1 MGCNPTIKDDSYKFF
16 DNIENYIKKVDDA
29 QQNRVTTEIT
39 SKCKGIYYTMSSS
52 FENELIATS
61 VCEEIVKLY
70 KSLDKIKGKS
80 KCSKDNNNDCEFFNY
95 WVNFQISKSR
105 FNESNCIYHIYDAIE
120 SQFTGTDHYDV
131 NIELI
136 YDIKKDELD
145 KMNILYRLYKIYTD
159 LDNILDNKTKDTKE
173 LLLSYSTACCTDYLE
188 ANYLCSGGNDDN
200 NSNIQFCTQLENFKT
215 KYIGLYERVD
225 RNGPEYTNNFKRLTQ
240 CDNNTVSTALI
251 GTTVGLVPLLVGLY
265 KFTPLRQ
272 LINSNKGKLTQEYR
286 NNDDERRNIMLM
298 DQGSEH
304 ISSQQG
310 TYNIKYHSV

>member
-1 MGCNPTIKDDSYKFF
+1 
-16 DNIENYIKKVDDA
+16 
-29 QQNRVTTEIT
+29 
-39 SKCKGIYYTMSSS
+39 MSSS

-70 KSLDKIKGKS
+70 KSLYKFKGKS
-80 KCSKDNNNDCEFFNY
+80 KCSDDYKNDCEFFNY

-105 FNESNCIYHIYDAIE
+105 LNESVCIDPIYNAIE
-120 SQFTGTDHYDV
+120 SQFTGTDHYAVD
-131 NIELI
+131 LDFI

-159 LDNILDNKTKDTKE
+159 INGILENADDMVKKK
-173 LLLSYSTACCTDYLE
+173 LSSLSTACCTDYLV
-188 ANYLCSGGNDDN
+188 ANYMCNGDNDH
-200 NSNIQFCTQLENFKT
+200 NINHSQFCTQLKKFKE
-215 KYIGLYERVD
+215 KYEELYKRAD
-225 RNGPEYTNNFKRLTQ
+225 AHGPEYSKNFIKLTQ

-251 GTTVGLVPLLVGLY
+251 GTTVGLVPLL
-265 KFTPLRQ
+265 FTPLRQ
-272 LINSNKGKLTQEYR
+272 LINSKNGKFTQEHR
-286 NNDDERRNIMLM
+286 NNDDEIRNIMLM